1 MGISR
6 VDHMLMILGISLQ
19 MSEAEKEAVT
29 KNMIKGFN
37 DCANEAGAPITGG

>member
-1 MGISR
+1 
-6 VDHMLMILGISLQ
+6 